1 MDGVGRIM
9 NKQKVTEVD
18 TGGIEQWRVL
28 IITGI
33 IIIIIIIIIIMN
45 IHFLSELLRYK
56 VCSV

>member
-33 IIIIIIIIIIMN
+33 IIIIIMN

>member
-33 IIIIIIIIIIMN
+33 IIIIIIIIMN